1 MSGLSGKDVDRVV
14 HAMAAL
20 FREGG
25 QQLSNGERAELRR
38 MDPRRIDA
46 PAFWKLAARF
56 FDELLAPTAAAR
68 EQQET
73 AWAAVVVGLAFLERG
88 AVVGARAGHALR
100 EAGLSEARFVR
111 LLRADKDGLI
121 DELPALARFMEAKGV
136 PIDWADVARVLLLG
150 DYAAEQQRRT
160 LARDYYTNPDAKKD
174 VA

>member
-1 MSGLSGKDVDRVV
+1 MSRYSGKDVDRAV

-20 FREGG
+20 FRESGA
-25 QQLSNGERAELRR
+25 LSNGERAELRR

-56 FDELLAPTAAAR
+56 FDDALAPGAALR

-73 AWAAVVVGLAFLERG
+73 AWASVVVGLAFLEQG

-100 EAGLSEARFVR
+100 EAGLADARFVR
-111 LLRADKDGLI
+111 FLRADRDALI
-121 DELPALARFMEAKGV
+121 DELPALARFVAAKGV
-136 PIDWADVARVLLLG
+136 AIDWADVARVLLLG
-150 DYAAEQQRRT
+150 DDAAEQQRRA